1 MFPVSNFPF
10 TDLLSPNVLLG
21 YKILLFVIIEA
32 EPNLNPPI
40 AIVLIPI
47 EMVQNKIFVIILTM
61 VKIIVF
67 FSLIVLR
74 DSTLHLI
81 PKRFWVQ
88 LQCRQFI
95 WVCRIGCRV
104 RLTLTSRDFYHALQL
119 SFSRRVPLDLH
130 KKIGEILF

>member
-81 PKRFWVQ
+81 PKRF
-88 LQCRQFI
+88 
-95 WVCRIGCRV
+95 
-104 RLTLTSRDFYHALQL
+104 
-119 SFSRRVPLDLH
+119 
-130 KKIGEILF
+130 